1 MSFKWY
7 QYVHLWQDVLPESRL
22 MYATQRLILSF
33 EFVDVLTTEHKNMLR
48 LDWWSSLKVKGATH
62 RN

>member
-1 MSFKWY
+1 
-7 QYVHLWQDVLPESRL
+7 

-33 EFVDVLTTEHKNMLR
+33 EFVEVLTTQHKNMLR